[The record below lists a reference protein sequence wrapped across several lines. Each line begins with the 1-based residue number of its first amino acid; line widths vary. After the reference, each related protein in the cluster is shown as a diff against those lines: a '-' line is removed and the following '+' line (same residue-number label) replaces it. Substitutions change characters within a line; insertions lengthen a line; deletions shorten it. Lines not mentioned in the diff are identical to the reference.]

1 MNDDTIFELEL
12 SYFRKFHADASEF
25 RGATEAQDA
34 YGARV
39 QASLHSGAPMQ
50 HLVAEKGTV
59 L

>member
-1 MNDDTIFELEL
+1 MNDDTIFELEVA
-12 SYFRKFHADASEF
+12 YARRFQADASEF

-39 QASLHSGAPMQ
+39 QASLHSGASMQ
-50 HLVAEKGTV
+50 HLVTEKGTV